1 MAAFSYAAKIDFT
14 FIQLSPFFF
23 ESPEVL
29 CYSENVTMSFIITD
43 ASSKLPIRVKS
54 LMFRAV

>member
-1 MAAFSYAAKIDFT
+1 MAAFSYAAKTDFT
-14 FIQLSPFFF
+14 FIQLSPFF

-29 CYSENVTMSFIITD
+29 CYSENITMSFNITD
-43 ASSKLPIRVKS
+43 ASSKLPIRVTS